1 MLEDS
6 TVDWKEIRRKV
17 KREEKI
23 FVFIIL
29 GIIIVSIIDEVIA
42 KSGYAFLFVLNYES
56 VSLVVIQIQAT
67 VQTLS
72 IALLALVSG
81 KSDDSYL
88 GMNYNYFLF
97 NIRPYVFSQKKL
109 VYELIALLI
118 INVFFHM
125 FRLYNIVIAVFI
137 VACMLIYISVKEI
150 YSAFMGQSSI
160 STDLEIES
168 YYRSFTIE
176 EVSNTQTKEAFKQLC
191 KGWQNDLGNQNSLE
205 YEKYQSLFNS
215 FLEKL
220 LLSSETQLF
229 IEKEVSELL
238 KCFCKSSDI
247 SVKEK
252 SLCFLENFYTQV
264 WSVIVNHKEE
274 VLQISQGTHILA
286 ESYNELLESID
297 DLSVPKIEK
306 NISLASFMES
316 VVLCNIWL
324 GYDPKNNYE
333 LRCLS
338 DFLLA
343 LGRKLKGT
351 ASFDGRYWGEI
362 IEHLDI
368 RITVWPD
375 KYIENAIMES
385 CKIKLHYAIM
395 IIRIGKVDILKDS
408 YFSRA
413 VNHINYTRY
422 KEEIKLYLKIQ
433 CYLYYL
439 AFYEGL
445 NCISEELRHVANSL
459 LEETNNYFA
468 YGAEWVERYESR
480 YPETVFNELLVSEI
494 WNELRTFELYPRND
508 DAKMLV
514 MPDATSDFV
523 IFLSMYL
530 SNRYYH
536 NRILHN
542 IISEENAISLYM
554 RYFQDEQ
561 IVERF
566 SSFLKI
572 IGCDKKPEIMLN
584 EFQGILKEEI
594 KKAQIAKAKNDYL
607 LDKNTDFAHAD
618 LAHRIQDYLNEKFKP
633 IISDEARKVSLIRV
647 PILGINGFSNM
658 SLENIINGQ
667 YDVIAQNL
675 IYTLCDLLS
684 KSNAVNHVKRNSCP
698 DDESFFTFLKAD
710 GNDTIIGSK
719 FSIRSS
725 DYANRE
731 QLNDIISSKKSVLE
745 GYTDRSLLIREN
757 MLHIFI
763 DDIRIGTHSGTL
775 SEERNDIIFDSRTQS
790 YLYEVTNNIPIEF
803 NKDELLQYLHDRRKI
818 VNIVLYISVHKEEGK
833 IGNLLVTE
841 N

>member
-1 MLEDS
+1 
-6 TVDWKEIRRKV
+6 
-17 KREEKI
+17 
-23 FVFIIL
+23 
-29 GIIIVSIIDEVIA
+29 
-42 KSGYAFLFVLNYES
+42 
-56 VSLVVIQIQAT
+56 
-67 VQTLS
+67 
-72 IALLALVSG
+72 
-81 KSDDSYL
+81 
-88 GMNYNYFLF
+88 
-97 NIRPYVFSQKKL
+97 
-109 VYELIALLI
+109 
-118 INVFFHM
+118 
-125 FRLYNIVIAVFI
+125 
-137 VACMLIYISVKEI
+137 
-150 YSAFMGQSSI
+150 
-160 STDLEIES
+160 
-168 YYRSFTIE
+168 
-176 EVSNTQTKEAFKQLC
+176 
-191 KGWQNDLGNQNSLE
+191 
-205 YEKYQSLFNS
+205 
-215 FLEKL
+215 
-220 LLSSETQLF
+220 
-229 IEKEVSELL
+229 
-238 KCFCKSSDI
+238 
-247 SVKEK
+247 
-252 SLCFLENFYTQV
+252 
-264 WSVIVNHKEE
+264 
-274 VLQISQGTHILA
+274 
-286 ESYNELLESID
+286 
-297 DLSVPKIEK
+297 
-306 NISLASFMES
+306 
-316 VVLCNIWL
+316 
-324 GYDPKNNYE
+324 
-333 LRCLS
+333 
-338 DFLLA
+338 
-343 LGRKLKGT
+343 
-351 ASFDGRYWGEI
+351 
-362 IEHLDI
+362 
-368 RITVWPD
+368 
-375 KYIENAIMES
+375 
-385 CKIKLHYAIM
+385 
-395 IIRIGKVDILKDS
+395 
-408 YFSRA
+408 
-413 VNHINYTRY
+413 
-422 KEEIKLYLKIQ
+422 
-433 CYLYYL
+433 
-439 AFYEGL
+439 
-445 NCISEELRHVANSL
+445 
-459 LEETNNYFA
+459 
-468 YGAEWVERYESR
+468 
-480 YPETVFNELLVSEI
+480 
-494 WNELRTFELYPRND
+494 
-508 DAKMLV
+508 

-684 KSNAVNHVKRNSCP
+684 KSNAVNHVKRNSFP

-818 VNIVLYISVHKEEGK
+818 VNIVLYISVHKEEDDKVDNPVSLYAATKKSNELMAHAYSKLYNIPSTGLRFFTVYGPAGRPDMAYFGFTNK
-833 IGNLLVTE
+833 LLAGDTIQIFNYGNCKRDFTYVDDIVEGVKRVMQCAPEKVKGEDGLPIPPYRVYNIGNNSPENLLDFVDILQQELIRAGVLPEDYDFEAHKKLVPMQPGDVPVTYADTSALE
-841 N
+841 RDFGFKPSTSLREGLRRFAEWYKEFYL